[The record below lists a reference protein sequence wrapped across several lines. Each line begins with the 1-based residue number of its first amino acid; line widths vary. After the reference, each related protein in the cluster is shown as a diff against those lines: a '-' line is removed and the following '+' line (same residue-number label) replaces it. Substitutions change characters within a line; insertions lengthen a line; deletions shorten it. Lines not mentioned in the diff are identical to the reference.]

1 MEDGKSLRLNK
12 IMFATS
18 HDILNWVLAASSGVL
33 VFFLC
38 WSLYYFI
45 ASAQRIYRLI
55 KQVEKGVTKAES
67 LMDLIREKIS
77 SSASYLAVFG
87 EILKRGMEFA
97 KDRKESRDEKT
108 ETSTKTK
115 IKKK

>member
-38 WSLYYFI
+38 WALYYFI
-45 ASAQRIYRLI
+45 ASAQKIYRLI
-55 KQVEKGVTKAES
+55 KQVERGVDKAES
-67 LMDLIREKIS
+67 LIDLIRDKIS
-77 SSASYLAVFG
+77 SSATYLNIFG
-87 EILKRGMEFA
+87 EVLKRGMEFA
-97 KDRKESRDEKT
+97 KARKN
-108 ETSTKTK
+108 TKNERENDGDK
-115 IKKK
+115 GKAKKK

>member
-1 MEDGKSLRLNK
+1 
-12 IMFATS
+12 MFATS

-45 ASAQRIYRLI
+45 ASAKRIYRLI
-55 KQVEKGVTKAES
+55 KQVEKGVDKAES

-77 SSASYLAVFG
+77 SSASYLNVLG
-87 EILKRGMEFA
+87 ELLKRGMEFA
-97 KDRKESRDEKT
+97 KERKSRKDEKEYVT
-108 ETSTKTK
+108 VKRKTK
-115 IKKK
+115 KK

>member
-1 MEDGKSLRLNK
+1 
-12 IMFATS
+12 MFATS

-55 KQVEKGVTKAES
+55 KQVERGVTKAEG
-67 LMDLIREKIS
+67 LMDLIKEKVS
-77 SSASYLAVFG
+77 SSASYLTVFG
-87 EILKRGMEFA
+87 ELLKRGVEFA
-97 KDRKESRDEKT
+97 KERRESRDEKT
-108 ETSTKTK
+108 ETSTKGK
-115 IKKK
+115 RKKK

>member
-1 MEDGKSLRLNK
+1 
-12 IMFATS
+12 MFATS
-18 HDILNWVLAASSGVL
+18 HDILNWVLAVSSGVL

-67 LMDLIREKIS
+67 VLDLIREKIS
-77 SSASYLAVFG
+77 SSASYISVFG

-97 KDRKESRDEKT
+97 KERKESRDEKA
-108 ETSTKTK
+108 ETIVKTN
-115 IKKK
+115 KKKK